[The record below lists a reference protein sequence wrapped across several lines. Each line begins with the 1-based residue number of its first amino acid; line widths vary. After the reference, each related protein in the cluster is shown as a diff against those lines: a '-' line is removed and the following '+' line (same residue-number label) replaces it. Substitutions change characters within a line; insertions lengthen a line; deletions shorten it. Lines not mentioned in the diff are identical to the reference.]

1 MALHSRHIHHKRAAN
16 QHAAARGP
24 TRALSRIRLMVNIPD
39 FHQRLLAKQVNELFF
54 FTPAAVA
61 FSFIGSVATVVVFY
75 DTGELQKGLFWLL
88 YATMVMFFRTVVAY
102 GYRQQA
108 KPVARPERWARLVI
122 TGNIFAGI
130 QWGLLGTLLF
140 PVEHNYRELFTVL
153 VITSYVAGSIPAFS
167 PVKWAHLALA
177 VPASLPPAVYIFFM
191 RENMN
196 WLGGGMALFFIFC
209 VLYFSFKQHQIV
221 VYRMKVELE
230 NEELVARSLEI
241 GRASCRERV

>member
-1 MALHSRHIHHKRAAN
+1 
-16 QHAAARGP
+16 
-24 TRALSRIRLMVNIPD
+24 MVNIPD

-61 FSFIGSVATVVVFY
+61 FSFIGSIATVVVFY

-88 YATMVMFFRTVVAY
+88 YATMVMFFLTVVAY

-153 VITSYVAGSIPAFS
+153 TV
-167 PVKWAHLALA
+167 
-177 VPASLPPAVYIFFM
+177 
-191 RENMN
+191 
-196 WLGGGMALFFIFC
+196 
-209 VLYFSFKQHQIV
+209 
-221 VYRMKVELE
+221 
-230 NEELVARSLEI
+230 
-241 GRASCRERV
+241 CRFGLLSS